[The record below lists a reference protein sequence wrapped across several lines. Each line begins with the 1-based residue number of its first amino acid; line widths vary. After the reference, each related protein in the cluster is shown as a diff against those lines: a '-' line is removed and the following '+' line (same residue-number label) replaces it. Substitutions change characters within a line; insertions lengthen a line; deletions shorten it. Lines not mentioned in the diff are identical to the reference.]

1 MDSTSGSPARTR
13 ARGVPGEGPRVD
25 RADRARGCLLGL
37 AVGDALGAPAENLR
51 PSEIRRRWGRIEGFV
66 RDDPAGTDDTE
77 YAIFSGLLLARHGSA
92 LTVTHVERAWH
103 LWIADL
109 DEGPFRGAGFSERGT
124 LENLRRGLAAP
135 ISAQHRHAWSD
146 GLAMRAAPFGVFAA
160 GRPDEAARLVAVD
173 GQVSHDG
180 EGIYGGRAVAAGV
193 AAAMAGDGVVPVIAA
208 ALSVVPMDSWT
219 ARSLRRAVT
228 AAQRAYP
235 DRLTM
240 ERAVRSAVVVGG
252 YPWTDLAPEAVGLAF
267 GAFAAARG
275 DFRTAVLTA
284 VNMGRDADTTA
295 AVAGAL
301 AGALNGASAIPRPWA
316 EAIGPVRGSCLPSVR
331 GHHVLDVAEL
341 LTPPDTAH
349 EKDAGE
355 PPGTVRGDGAP
366 GRARRVAP
374 RAPAGARTPR
384 PVAPPATVDTPHTG
398 AGTART
404 GDGTAPTTADTS
416 RAATRTTTGTT
427 RTEAGTPRGN
437 SDTTRTEAGTAPG
450 TDRPDA
456 APAPYVTTRPD
467 TPPPP
472 APPPHGAR
480 TERDAPV
487 ARYRT
492 GSGRTPG
499 HRARVEGLLLG
510 LAAGDAAGWP
520 AARHRAARMPEWTR
534 RLTRELDTFAEQ
546 NATTTLPVPIALNQ
560 PPEPLR
566 LGPSDDAEWAAFAAG
581 TVLASV
587 AGPPHGL
594 SPGRRLRAAVDIAW
608 NALAAEVAEAAA
620 RAPEVESAVLPLRA
634 RISVR
639 AGLGNL
645 AAGLRPPATGHDN
658 PHYFDDAAC
667 VRAAVLAAA
676 HPGDPAAAADL
687 AEFDARYTQDGD
699 GVHGA
704 RAMAAAIAS
713 ALGGADVDGVV
724 DAALAQLPDG
734 TEIARNAAH
743 AVRIARGFVGE
754 EAGVF
759 SLVPVLEHQIVDHV
773 YSYGIAAAETV
784 PVALALATAA
794 RGRIAE
800 AVPAAACLSRVADS
814 APALAGAL
822 TGALGGIGAVP
833 DGWREACR
841 TLAGCALPR
850 LAGTDLVELA
860 GLLADTEPRPPGG
873 QFAHDVPG
881 VPEAHDLP
889 GIHDGRDGTGV
900 RSGGR
905 GTRSR

>member
-1 MDSTSGSPARTR
+1 MELIAGNPAEPRTGGAEAAVPDGAGQGAE
-13 ARGVPGEGPRVD
+13 ARGGLV
-25 RADRARGCLLGL
+25 DRARGSLLGL

-66 RDDPAGTDDTE
+66 SDDPAGTDDTE

-160 GRPDEAARLVAVD
+160 GRPAEAARLVAVD
-173 GQVSHDG
+173 GRVSHDG
-180 EGIYGGRAVAAGV
+180 EGIYGGQAVAAGV
-193 AAAMAGDGVVPVIAA
+193 AAAMTGTGVTSVIAA

-219 ARSLRRAVT
+219 ARSLRRAVA
-228 AAQRAYP
+228 AAQRGYP

-301 AGALNGASAIPRPWA
+301 AGALNGASAIPRRWGD
-316 EAIGPVRGSCLPSVR
+316 AIGPVRGSCLPTMR
-331 GHHVLDVAEL
+331 GHHVLEIAEL
-341 LTPPDTAH
+341 LTPDEAD
-349 EKDAGE
+349 EVRRGS
-355 PPGTVRGDGAP
+355 GTGG
-366 GRARRVAP
+366 
-374 RAPAGARTPR
+374 
-384 PVAPPATVDTPHTG
+384 
-398 AGTART
+398 T
-404 GDGTAPTTADTS
+404 GDGGTDDGGPARAHARARTDTGEPQENPRTTAGSPPPHDTPRTSTAPATS
-416 RAATRTTTGTT
+416 AAPSSASPATRTHSRT
-427 RTEAGTPRGN
+427 RI
-437 SDTTRTEAGTAPG
+437 
-450 TDRPDA
+450 RPA
-456 APAPYVTTRPD
+456 IA
-467 TPPPP
+467 
-472 APPPHGAR
+472 
-480 TERDAPV
+480 
-487 ARYRT
+487 
-492 GSGRTPG
+492 
-499 HRARVEGLLLG
+499 HRARIEGLLLG
-510 LAAGDAAGWP
+510 LASGDAAGWP

-581 TVLASV
+581 TLLTSA
-587 AGPPHGL
+587 AGPLHGL
-594 SPGRRLRAAVDIAW
+594 APERRMRAAIDVAW
-608 NALAAEVAEAAA
+608 NALAAEVAAAAA

-667 VRAAVLAAA
+667 VRAAVLAVA
-676 HPGDPAAAADL
+676 HPADPRAAADL

-704 RAMAAAIAS
+704 RAMAAAIAE
-713 ALGGADVDGVV
+713 ALGGADVDTAVN
-724 DAALAQLPDG
+724 AALAQLPEG

-743 AVRIARGFVGE
+743 AVRIARDFVGE
-754 EAGVF
+754 AAGAF
-759 SLVPVLEHQIVDHV
+759 ALVPVLEHQIVDHV

-784 PVALALATAA
+784 PVTLALATAA
-794 RGRIAE
+794 RGQIAQ

-850 LAGTDLVELA
+850 LAGTDLIELA
-860 GLLADTEPRPPGG
+860 GLLADTEPKPPGG
-873 QFAHDVPG
+873 QFGHD
-881 VPEAHDLP
+881 
-889 GIHDGRDGTGV
+889 IHDAHAVRGRTHDTH
-900 RSGGR
+900 
-905 GTRSR
+905 TR

>member
-1 MDSTSGSPARTR
+1 MELIAGNPAEPRTGGTESGMPDR
-13 ARGVPGEGPRVD
+13 AGRGGAPRGGL
-25 RADRARGCLLGL
+25 ADRARGSLLGL

-66 RDDPAGTDDTE
+66 SDDPAGTDDTE

-173 GQVSHDG
+173 GRVSHDG
-180 EGIYGGRAVAAGV
+180 EGIYGGQAVAAGV
-193 AAAMAGDGVVPVIAA
+193 AAAMTGAGVTSVIAA

-219 ARSLRRAVT
+219 ARSLRRAVA
-228 AAQRAYP
+228 AAQRGYP

-267 GAFAAARG
+267 GAFTAARG

-301 AGALNGASAIPRPWA
+301 AGALNGASAIPRHWGD
-316 EAIGPVRGSCLPSVR
+316 AIGPVRGSCLPTMR
-331 GHHVLDVAEL
+331 GHHVLEIAEL
-341 LTPPDTAH
+341 LTPDVTDETDEADEAEGTDRADRADGTDPAH
-349 EKDAGE
+349 ES
-355 PPGTVRGDGAP
+355 DGACD
-366 GRARRVAP
+366 ARTDDEGPARTRPRTGAAEPRNDEPRSDEPRSEPRTTADAAPPPHDAP
-374 RAPAGARTPR
+374 RAPATP
-384 PVAPPATVDTPHTG
+384 ASPAT
-398 AGTART
+398 RL
-404 GDGTAPTTADTS
+404 
-416 RAATRTTTGTT
+416 R
-427 RTEAGTPRGN
+427 
-437 SDTTRTEAGTAPG
+437 
-450 TDRPDA
+450 
-456 APAPYVTTRPD
+456 TRP
-467 TPPPP
+467 
-472 APPPHGAR
+472 A
-480 TERDAPV
+480 V
-487 ARYRT
+487 
-492 GSGRTPG
+492 GR
-499 HRARVEGLLLG
+499 RARIEGLLLG
-510 LAAGDAAGWP
+510 LASGDAAGWP

-581 TVLASV
+581 TVLTSA
-587 AGPPHGL
+587 AGPLHGL
-594 SPGRRLRAAVDIAW
+594 SPGRRLRAAIDVAW
-608 NALAAEVAEAAA
+608 NALAAEVAAAAA

-667 VRAAVLAAA
+667 VRAAVLAVA
-676 HPGDPAAAADL
+676 HPADPAAAADL

-704 RAMAAAIAS
+704 RAMAAAIAE
-713 ALGGADVDGVV
+713 ALGGADVDTAVN
-724 DAALAQLPDG
+724 AALAQLPEG

-743 AVRIARGFVGE
+743 AVRIARDFVGE
-754 EAGVF
+754 AAGAF
-759 SLVPVLEHQIVDHV
+759 ALVPVLEHQIVDHV

-784 PVALALATAA
+784 PVTLALATAA
-794 RGRIAE
+794 RGQIAQ

-850 LAGTDLVELA
+850 LAGTDLIELA
-860 GLLADTEPRPPGG
+860 GLLADTEPKPPGG
-873 QFAHDVPG
+873 QFGHD
-881 VPEAHDLP
+881 
-889 GIHDGRDGTGV
+889 IHDAHAVRGRTHDTH
-900 RSGGR
+900 
-905 GTRSR
+905 TR